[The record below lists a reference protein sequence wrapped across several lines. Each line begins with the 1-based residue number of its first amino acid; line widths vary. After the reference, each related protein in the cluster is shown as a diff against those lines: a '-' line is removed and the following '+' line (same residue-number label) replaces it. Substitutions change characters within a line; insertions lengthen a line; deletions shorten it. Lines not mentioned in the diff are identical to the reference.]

1 MCLTETSQVSN
12 SILAYLAKHPDAQD
26 TVEGITDWW
35 LLQRRIEVES
45 SLVQQALL
53 ELTQNG
59 LILKR
64 KGRDARI
71 RYRLNKSKL
80 REIREA
86 IEDRSS

>member
-45 SLVQQALL
+45 SMVQQALL
-53 ELTQNG
+53 ELTENG

-80 REIREA
+80 REIRKA
-86 IEDRSS
+86 IENRSS

>member
-53 ELTQNG
+53 ELTENR

-86 IEDRSS
+86 IENRSS

>member
-12 SILAYLAKHPDAQD
+12 SILAYLATHPDAQD

-35 LLQRRIEVES
+35 LLQRRIEVET

-71 RYRLNKSKL
+71 RYSLNKRKL
-80 REIREA
+80 AEIRKT
-86 IEDRSS
+86 IEDRS

>member
-45 SLVQQALL
+45 SMVQQALL
-53 ELTQNG
+53 ELTENG

-80 REIREA
+80 REIRKA
-86 IEDRSS
+86 IDNRSS

>member
-26 TVEGITDWW
+26 TIEGITDWW

-45 SLVQQALL
+45 SMVQQALL
-53 ELTQNG
+53 ELTENG

-80 REIREA
+80 REIRKA
-86 IEDRSS
+86 IENRSS

>member
-35 LLQRRIEVES
+35 LLQRRREVES

-80 REIREA
+80 REIRKA
-86 IEDRSS
+86 IENESS

>member
-1 MCLTETSQVSN
+1 MCLTEKSQVSN

-80 REIREA
+80 REIRKA
-86 IEDRSS
+86 IENR

>member
-53 ELTQNG
+53 ELTQDG

-80 REIREA
+80 REIRKA
-86 IEDRSS
+86 IDNRSS

>member
-59 LILKR
+59 LILER

-80 REIREA
+80 REIRKA
-86 IEDRSS
+86 IDNRSS